1 MDYVQRYGRAA
12 RWFHA
17 FVYVVMLILLS
28 TGWWFVLD
36 NYQDPLLGLPDGD
49 IHEWTGLLFV
59 LVTLIY
65 VVGRVRAARAFVR
78 ESLEREPGDARWLA
92 AWPKA
97 ALTGRFP
104 RHEGH
109 YDPGQRLANLV
120 MLATLAALALTGLGM
135 LYLPSILLMA
145 DLHRWTTF
153 LLTPVLAGHVLV
165 AAGLLPGYRGVWR
178 SMHLGGHLPRPVAAR
193 IWPGWLARQDSDTPA
208 EPGRPT
214 EPAA

>member
-17 FVYVVMLILLS
+17 FVYLVMLVLLS

-36 NYQDPLLGLPDGD
+36 DYRGHLLGLPDGD

-59 LVTLIY
+59 LVTLGY
-65 VVGRVRAARAFVR
+65 AVGRARAARAFVR
-78 ESLEREPGDARWLA
+78 ESLEREPGDGRWLA
-92 AWPKA
+92 AWPRA

-120 MLATLAALALTGLGM
+120 MLATFAVMALTGLGM
-135 LYLPSILLMA
+135 LYLPSLLLLA

-153 LLTPVLAGHVLV
+153 LLTPVVVGHVLV

-178 SMHLGGHLPRPVAAR
+178 SMHLGGRLPRPVAAR
-193 IWPGWLARQDSDTPA
+193 IWPGWLARQDS
-208 EPGRPT
+208 GKPT
-214 EPAA
+214 EPGEPAE